1 MIRGIGPDAKV
12 INKSVLLRVL
22 VDVRDQMDKVRVRI
36 YEDAPEWVLKETAC
50 ASISLVDRFG
60 VGVEQ
65 VSELLAG
72 LLGLEDP

>member
-1 MIRGIGPDAKV
+1 MIRGIGPEAKV

-22 VDVRDQMDKVRVRI
+22 VDVRDQMDKVGVRI
-36 YEDAPEWVLKETAC
+36 HEDAPEWVLKEAAC
-50 ASISLVDRFG
+50 APIGLVDCFG

-72 LLGLEDP
+72 ILGLGDP